1 MALHQPSKDSAIIS
15 FVLGLLSVI
24 PWLNIGISLLAMY
37 FGFRSIYNI
46 RKYPDKYA
54 GIGYA
59 VAGTVLG
66 IAWFIGGLF
75 FLYMRY
81 VAT

>member
-1 MALHQPSKDSAIIS
+1 MQKPSKDSAIVS
-15 FVLGLLSVI
+15 FVLGLLSFI

-46 RKYPDKYA
+46 RNYPDKYA

-59 VAGTVLG
+59 VAGVVLG
-66 IAWFIGGLF
+66 ISWFIGSLY
-75 FLYMRY
+75 FLYQKY
-81 VAT
+81 VVG

>member
-1 MALHQPSKDSAIIS
+1 MQKPSKDSAIVS
-15 FVLGLLSVI
+15 FVLGLLSFI

-59 VAGTVLG
+59 VAGVVLG
-66 IAWFIGGLF
+66 ISWFIGSLY
-75 FLYMRY
+75 FLYQKY
-81 VAT
+81 VVG